1 MSQMFYF
8 GKDVGFAMA
17 TGFRV
22 LVFLVALTFA
32 PAVTKAQ
39 FGPDRSSLNGAG
51 MVVPGGAVGRQ
62 LPLVPSSPKVILPS
76 SATAD
81 AVRQQL
87 DAGVSLESIDCA
99 LVELDVVLSEKLGS
113 LPISIDHA
121 GLKQARVGSDARVQ
135 GQFSPQPL
143 RAVLDRML
151 RPHGLR
157 AVVVNDG
164 LRITADFRE
173 LSQRGIGTSRWLGVD
188 EAFSLRVETALS
200 QKVAVDFNNET
211 LANVA
216 KRLSEKMS
224 LPVVLDVRSLEE
236 IGMAADLEVTLSI
249 EEVSIRTMLTL
260 LLTPLELTY
269 RVDSEVL
276 VFTTK
281 DSAELNLVS
290 RIYWLEGTGF
300 PVGDMDSVI
309 DVIQGTL
316 NPEFWEQLG
325 GPGVINTL
333 TEGYG
338 NRPAIIVSATQE
350 VHRQIE
356 TLLTVMRESHVGDDP
371 VLHR

>member
-1 MSQMFYF
+1 M
-8 GKDVGFAMA
+8 GFAMTA
-17 TGFRV
+17 GFRV
-22 LVFLVALTFA
+22 LVFLVALTLT
-32 PAVTKAQ
+32 PAITKAQ
-39 FGPDRSSLNGAG
+39 FGPDRSRLNGAG
-51 MVVPGGAVGRQ
+51 MVVPGGAVGGQ
-62 LPLVPSSPKVILPS
+62 LPLGPSSPKVILPS

-87 DAGVSLESIDCA
+87 DVGVSLESIDCA
-99 LVELDVVLSEKLGS
+99 LVDLDVVLTEKLGS
-113 LPISIDHA
+113 LPISLDHA
-121 GLKQARVGSDARVQ
+121 GLKQARVSSDARVQ

-143 RAVLDRML
+143 RAALDRML
-151 RPHGLR
+151 RPHGLK

-173 LSQRGIGTSRWLGVD
+173 LSQRGIGTSRWVGID
-188 EAFSLRVETALS
+188 EAFSLRVDAALS
-200 QKVAVDFNNET
+200 QKVAVDFNDEP
-211 LANVA
+211 LAEVA
-216 KRLSEKMS
+216 KRLSEIMS
-224 LPVVLDVRSLEE
+224 LPIVLDFRSLEE
-236 IGMAADLEVTLSI
+236 IGMTADVEVTLSI
-249 EEVSIRTMLTL
+249 EEMSIRSMLRL
-260 LLTPLELTY
+260 LLTPLDLTY

-281 DSAELNLVS
+281 ESAELNLVN

-300 PVGDMDSVI
+300 PIGDMDSVI

-316 NPEFWEQLG
+316 KPEFWEQLG
-325 GPGVINTL
+325 GPGVINPL

>member
-1 MSQMFYF
+1 MGSSMS
-8 GKDVGFAMA
+8 ACS
-17 TGFRV
+17 RV
-22 LVFLVALTFA
+22 WISFVVLMLA
-32 PAVTKAQ
+32 PAIVKAQ
-39 FGPDRSSLNGAG
+39 FGKSGLIGLNGANA
-51 MVVPGGAVGRQ
+51 VLPSGAVGGQ
-62 LPLVPSSPKVILPS
+62 LPVGHASPKVILPS

-151 RPHGLR
+151 RPHGLK

-188 EAFSLRVETALS
+188 EAFSLRVATALS

-224 LPVVLDVRSLEE
+224 LPVVRDVRSLEE

-249 EEVSIRTMLTL
+249 EEVSMRTMLTL

-281 DSAELNLVS
+281 ESAELNLVS